1 MESAVTHRDLLTD
14 YAIDKDIK
22 YNEVHYQESWKG
34 ALGILTKADR
44 VKSQVVLAVE
54 SVMSPTIMQ
63 PLYTNHTI
71 FNNTI
76 GLYLE

>member
-44 VKSQVVLAVE
+44 VKSQVVLIWAV
-54 SVMSPTIMQ
+54 SDGSNNYATT
-63 PLYTNHTI
+63 LYQSYDI
-71 FNNTI
+71 
-76 GLYLE
+76 